1 MAAPVPYPAAMK
13 ALKAILLL
21 LGLVAAA
28 VGGVMLFMA
37 MNVELKVIW
46 EIATRYSTV
55 SGAGTDLRDP
65 RPNLLIITGI
75 AVGAGLLLGLG
86 LGLPARLAPSQRK
99 LDESIEARVQ
109 ERLNATGP
117 TTDPVPP
124 QQP

>member
-1 MAAPVPYPAAMK
+1 MK

-21 LGLVAAA
+21 LGLIAAA
-28 VGGVMLFMA
+28 TGGVMLFMA

-86 LGLPARLAPSQRK
+86 LGLPARLGLSEKK
-99 LDESIEARVQ
+99 LEESIEARVQ
-109 ERLNATGP
+109 SRLNAVGGP
-117 TTDPVPP
+117 SDPVPP
-124 QQP
+124 TES